1 MYFSPSVSLRWVE
14 RLDRHIS
21 PVRDFEGTSEAL
33 SEMPVGLLRSQL
45 PTSAVTG
52 SAAAELP
59 FPFFFFFLKIN
70 EGQIQTG
77 DPKT

>member
-1 MYFSPSVSLRWVE
+1 MRFSPSVSRRWAE

-45 PTSAVTG
+45 PTGAVTG
-52 SAAAELP
+52 SAAAQL
-59 FPFFFFFLKIN
+59 PFFFKIN
-70 EGQIQTG
+70 EGQTQTG
-77 DPKT
+77 D